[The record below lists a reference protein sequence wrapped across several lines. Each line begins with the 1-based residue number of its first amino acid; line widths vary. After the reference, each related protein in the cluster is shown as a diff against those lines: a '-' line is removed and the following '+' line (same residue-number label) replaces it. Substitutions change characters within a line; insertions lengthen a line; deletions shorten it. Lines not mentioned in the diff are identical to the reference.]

1 MTLPLQILAALWAFA
16 LPGTLVALQ
25 LENNW
30 TLPVRVAVGV
40 ALSVLCVPM
49 LCFCAAWLA
58 GMSVTPALVVGVAT
72 ALNVCAGL
80 SLWWRRRRR
89 RP

>member
-1 MTLPLQILAALWAFA
+1 MTLILQILGALWAFA

-25 LENNW
+25 LENDW
-30 TLPVRVAVGV
+30 SLPIRIAVGV

-58 GMSVTPALVVGVAT
+58 GTSVTPGLVVGVAT
-72 ALNVCAGL
+72 AVNLCAGL
-80 SLWWRRRRR
+80 SLWWRHR
-89 RP
+89 

>member
-1 MTLPLQILAALWAFA
+1 MTLILQILGVIWAFA

-25 LENNW
+25 LENDW

-58 GMSVTPALVVGVAT
+58 GTSITPALVIGVAT
-72 ALNVCAGL
+72 GVNALAGI
-80 SLWWRRRRR
+80 SWWWRRRSRH
-89 RP
+89 